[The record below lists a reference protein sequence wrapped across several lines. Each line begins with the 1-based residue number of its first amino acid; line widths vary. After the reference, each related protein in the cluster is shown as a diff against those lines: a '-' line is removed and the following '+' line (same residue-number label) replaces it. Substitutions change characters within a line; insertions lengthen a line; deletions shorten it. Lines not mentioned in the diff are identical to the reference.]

1 MQINYIDN
9 ELLAKRDMLMVIVAS
24 VFVLLLLTTGLA
36 LLKINQKG
44 DDDIS
49 AFTKLQLGFTNIVWA
64 ILIGILIVLRI
75 NESIMH
81 SGFFL
86 VPLKASI
93 AIIIIPFLYLYMSNK
108 LYGDVVCLKRY
119 AVNLALPISLLL
131 LWVFFL
137 FVSKTTQA
145 FQWGSFN
152 YISFW
157 KGLEYSYITV
167 LLLQIGFYTVL
178 LIVNYILQN
187 NEDKRRS
194 RVSIVKYWLL
204 GIPAAL
210 LWVYSLLNHQIVF
223 VVASYVYLLFFVAF
237 LFYVEVKDSF
247 KPKIAF
253 ADQLIDESLEET
265 KPVSKEVEAKD
276 SESMR
281 LIIERIDNLLFEDKI
296 YKNPEITL
304 SSFARMVP
312 TNETY
317 LRDAI
322 KRHYNCSYTD
332 LLNECRLTEVECMLL
347 QKEAQVNELYEE
359 VGFNS
364 SSAFYVAFKRKHNMT
379 PTQWIQLHKQ

>member
-1 MQINYIDN
+1 
-9 ELLAKRDMLMVIVAS
+9 MVIVAS

-36 LLKINQKG
+36 LLKINQKK
-44 DDDIS
+44 DHVIVS
-49 AFTKLQLGFTNIVWA
+49 FAKVQLGFTYIIWA
-64 ILIGILIVLRI
+64 VLMSVLIILRL
-75 NESIMH
+75 NEAAMH

-86 VPLKASI
+86 VSLKASI
-93 AIIIIPFLYLYMSNK
+93 AIIIIPLLYLYTSNK
-108 LYGDVVCLKRY
+108 LFGDVMCLKRY
-119 AVNLALPISLLL
+119 IVNLALPICLLL

-137 FVSKTTQA
+137 IVSKTTQA

-167 LLLQIGFYTVL
+167 LLLQVGFYSVL
-178 LIVNYILQN
+178 LLMNYMQQRKDAQRINKL
-187 NEDKRRS
+187 S
-194 RVSIVKYWLL
+194 VIKYWLP
-204 GIPAAL
+204 GVCAGV
-210 LWVYSLLNHQIVF
+210 LWVYSLFNHQIVY
-223 VVASYVYLLFFVAF
+223 VIASYIYLTFLVILLFYF
-237 LFYVEVKDSF
+237 EVKGVFEAKVVSF
-247 KPKIAF
+247 EG
-253 ADQLIDESLEET
+253 LIDESLEET
-265 KPVSKEVEAKD
+265 KLVSKEVEVKD

>member
-1 MQINYIDN
+1 
-9 ELLAKRDMLMVIVAS
+9 MVIVAT

-36 LLKINQKG
+36 LLKIYGKKDQEV
-44 DDDIS
+44 S
-49 AFTKLQLGFTNIVWA
+49 SFTKLQLGFTNIVWA
-64 ILIGILIVLRI
+64 ILISILIILRL
-75 NESIMH
+75 NESVMH

-86 VPLKASI
+86 VSLKASI
-93 AIIIIPFLYLYMSNK
+93 AIIISPFLYLYTSNK
-108 LYGDVVCLKRY
+108 LFGNVVCLKRY
-119 AVNLALPISLLL
+119 AMNLVLPVCL
-131 LWVFFL
+131 FFL
-137 FVSKTTQA
+137 WIFFIIISKTTQV

-157 KGLEYSYITV
+157 RGLEYSYITV

-178 LIVNYILQN
+178 LISNYALDSDCNRQ
-187 NEDKRRS
+187 K
-194 RVSIVKYWLL
+194 VKLMVVRYLLL
-204 GIPAAL
+204 GISAGI
-210 LWVYSLLNHQIVF
+210 LWVYSLINHKIIF
-223 VVASYVYLLFFVAF
+223 VVASYTYLALFVALLFYYEIKDRNNHEHIAPCALGEKDVKETS
-237 LFYVEVKDSF
+237 LKHENVE
-247 KPKIAF
+247 
-253 ADQLIDESLEET
+253 
-265 KPVSKEVEAKD
+265 

-281 LIIERIDNLLFEDKI
+281 LIIERIDNLLFEEKV
-296 YKNPEITL
+296 YKNPDITL
-304 SSFARMVP
+304 SSLARMVP